1 MRRRAKW
8 GKTVLAI
15 ALAGAMSVTSVNVP
29 AFTVFAADG
38 IVQEAQT
45 RSMSYD
51 GTTLTVHLDSTD
63 SVLNP
68 GDGKTVKDIQF
79 FYAVYE
85 SMDAAEKDGVGDFF
99 GKTDG
104 AHKPTLEA
112 DGSYSYSCEK
122 AISKGQVVR
131 YNFNVLYNNADGT
144 DAGAC
149 AQTFQYYTYT
159 DDSKST
165 EPVEET
171 GITKLEVYN
180 EDNGPQIEYKNNLF
194 SFCLPKVNGEPI
206 AANALDEVKKDY
218 VIQVNQD
225 GMWKNIEDP
234 DSGITYDEQV
244 AKENTWKYDYW
255 TWDGGGSYGIVFNFK
270 KTKQIRFQSV
280 EHEDAYVDYTLN
292 YSEAQKPDDQEKVEV
307 TSLAFEKAEKDITA
321 QGAYAI
327 AFDSL
332 IVNGEDKV
340 LGSSLQSANRLKWSI
355 DPKADGHF
363 YELGKDGSGL
373 TWGTNYG
380 WDGAPAN
387 GGFWF
392 DPIKNTVVIK
402 VELVD
407 DPSVYA
413 QIKLVIDDSV
423 SEKGAEYDFTKDNSA
438 YDYADPGTS
447 KDGYDLVW
455 ADEFNGNYGDAKVDS
470 NTGLNLDNWS
480 YQLGDGSEVG
490 NPGWGNS
497 EKQSYT
503 GDKKNI
509 AVNEDLDSDGK
520 GDGMLRI
527 TASYEE
533 DGYKHESESAKDY
546 TSARIR
552 TTSRTNEALF
562 TTTYG
567 YIESRMAL
575 PATKGAWPAFWM
587 LPQSTDIYGN
597 WPVSGEIDI
606 METCGA
612 FKDGTNNKACGTL
625 HWGVPEHVYKGSGDV
640 DLKSDYNY
648 FHTYAIDWEPGKIT
662 WYYDGVAI
670 HTQQNWESMISGSTD
685 SLSYDA
691 PFDQPFY
698 VLLNLAVDSGQFG
711 GDVNRATFHDDI
723 NMYVDYVRAYQKT
736 NGYAESVDRTASDNA
751 KTDWDEY
758 EGVNQIAD
766 VTASSLDAKGFGS
779 DKDSDASKW
788 YLSYNANNT
797 GGNATLDSVKDSNG
811 KTWAKVGISEA
822 GSQDYSVQLIGHYN
836 AKAGYVYK
844 VSFDAYADGNIVGK
858 SVNTDSKEWA
868 GWSTNGIQSYELSS
882 TPQHVAL
889 TFEQKS
895 DFEKC
900 RIEFNLGSKATG
912 NVYISNVKVEI
923 VNPESINGD
932 SGRKPLSNGDVIYN
946 GTFDQGS
953 AHIGGWVAAEGTTL
967 SVPRY
972 TTEKIADSDVSVVDT
987 ASTLNKYENLKN
999 GGVKYYERRA
1009 QISST
1014 SGAPCIYQPGIELKA
1029 DGYTLNFDMYSKSTT
1044 TVQAAIY
1051 SVTEDGKLGTK
1062 MLESPVVNYAKTGSV
1077 KNYKWAFKTPR
1088 ALANAALVLTFG
1100 DGASVQIDNVSMI
1113 GNSQAEVADKNPVNA
1128 NTQWNANGA
1137 DGGDVTDVGVAN
1149 GVHKFTGVKSGSN
1162 WYSPQITSAQFKT
1175 LAGAKYTMTAKLKL
1189 EGTSNNKVSY
1199 IVQNQGS
1206 WEVVQD
1212 VVDIDLT
1219 KLGEPDADGF
1229 YTYTTTI
1236 QCPAATYSNV
1246 ALNFGLGKSAA
1257 DNATFYFKDVT
1268 LELIKSDD
1276 SGSTSGDDMGK
1287 TQTGIAIDYVLGADD
1302 AVNADANPFYYTKGE
1317 GKITLAAPSR
1327 EGYLFA
1333 GWTLAEDSTDYITE
1347 VSTDADAI
1355 TVYAHWTVRTDAQT
1369 PVINKQPATVKCYV
1383 GGNAALAIN
1392 ANVLDDGTL
1401 SYQWYKN
1408 STGRIKNATP
1418 IDGATDSSYT
1428 ADTSVVGTAYYFCV
1442 VTNTNEAVN
1451 GTKTAKVTSDIVA
1464 VEVTTK
1470 PTDTTPSGSE
1480 TTPSGSDTVKPSE
1493 PSKDD
1498 TKPAG
1503 TITGVKNNY
1512 TVKSDSK
1519 NFTLEPEG
1527 YGDITFASSNSKV
1540 AKVDPKTGKVTVKGP
1555 GIVKI
1560 TISASGDDTHA
1571 AATKVITIKVS
1582 PEKATVKAAKS
1593 KDEKSLTISWK
1604 QDTKVSG
1611 YEIQYSTDKN
1621 FKNAKT
1627 VKVGK
1632 NKTTSKT
1639 INKLKSG
1646 KKYYVRV
1653 RSYKN
1658 SGNTKL
1664 NGSWSKTK
1672 SAVAK

>member
-1 MRRRAKW
+1 MRRKLKW
-8 GKTVLAI
+8 GKTLLAI

-29 AFTVFAADG
+29 PFAVFAAEQNE
-38 IVQEAQT
+38 QEAQT

-51 GTTLTVHLDSTD
+51 GTTLTVRLQSNDL
-63 SVLNP
+63 VLSP
-68 GDGKTVKDIQF
+68 GDGKQVRDIQF
-79 FYAVYE
+79 FYAVYD
-85 SMDAAEKDGVGDFF
+85 SMEAARNDDVGVFF
-99 GKTDG
+99 QKTDG
-104 AHKPTLEA
+104 AHTPTVGV
-112 DGSYSYSCEK
+112 DGSYSYSCER

-149 AQTFQYYTYT
+149 AQTFEYYTYAN
-159 DDSKST
+159 DSESAEPASET
-165 EPVEET
+165 E
-171 GITKLEVYN
+171 IKKLEVYDN
-180 EDNGPQIEYKNNLF
+180 ENGPKIEYKNNLF

-206 AANALDEVKKDY
+206 AKDKLDEVKNGY
-218 VIQVNQD
+218 VIQVKTGD
-225 GMWKNIEDP
+225 TWKNIEKS
-234 DSGITYDEQV
+234 DSGIKYDDKV
-244 AKENTWKYDYW
+244 AEENTWKYDYW
-255 TWDGGGSYGIVFNFK
+255 TWDGGGAYCIKFNFK
-270 KTKQIRFQSV
+270 ESKQIRFQSV
-280 EHEDAYVDYTLN
+280 DYDNVYVDYTLN
-292 YSEAQKPDDQEKVEV
+292 YPITV
-307 TSLAFEKAEKDITA
+307 TSLAFPTNEVDISS

-340 LGSSLQSANRLKWSI
+340 LGSSLQSSNRLKWYI
-355 DPKADGHF
+355 DPKADGNF
-363 YELGKDGSGL
+363 VELGHEGSGL
-373 TWGTNYG
+373 TWNTNYG
-380 WDGAPAN
+380 WDGAQPN

-392 DPIKNTVVIK
+392 NPIKNTVIIK
-402 VELVD
+402 VELAD
-407 DPSVYA
+407 NPSVHA
-413 QIKLVIDDSV
+413 EIKLVIDDSV

-438 YDYADPGTS
+438 YDYADPG
-447 KDGYDLVW
+447 KNKAGYDLVW
-455 ADEFNGNYGDAKVDS
+455 SDEFDGNYGNDSVDA
-470 NTGLNLDNWS
+470 NTGLNLNNWS
-480 YQLGDGSEVG
+480 YQLGDGTEVG
-490 NPGWGNS
+490 NPGWGNN

-503 GDKKNI
+503 SNKKNI
-509 AVNEDLDSDGK
+509 AVNEDLDGDGK
-520 GDGMLRI
+520 GDGMLRL

-533 DGYKHESESAKDY
+533 NGYKNESETKKDY

-552 TTSRTNEALF
+552 TTSRNNKALF

-612 FKDGTNNKACGTL
+612 FKEGGNNKACGTL
-625 HWGVPEHVYKGSGDV
+625 HWGAPEHVYKGSGYV
-640 DLKSDYNY
+640 DLNSDYNY
-648 FHTYAIDWEPGKIT
+648 FHTYAVDWEPGKIT
-662 WYYDGVAI
+662 WYYDGVAVN
-670 HTQQNWESMISGSTD
+670 TLQNWESMISGSTD

-691 PFDQPFY
+691 PFDMPFY
-698 VLLNLAVDSGQFG
+698 ILLNLAVDSGLFG
-711 GDVNRATFHDDI
+711 GDVNRATFQDNI
-723 NMYVDYVRAYQKT
+723 NMYVDYVRAYQKSE
-736 NGYAESVDRTASDNA
+736 GYAESVDRTASDNA
-751 KTDWDEY
+751 KTDWDDY

-766 VTASSLDAKGFGS
+766 INPASLDANGFGE
-779 DKDSDASKW
+779 DKTADAEKW

-797 GGNATLDSVKDSNG
+797 GGNATLDSFKDKNG
-811 KTWAKVGISEA
+811 KNWAKVGISEA

-844 VSFDAYADGNIVGK
+844 VSFDAYADGNMVGK

-882 TPQHVAL
+882 TPQHVAF

-900 RIEFNLGSKATG
+900 RIEFNLGSKASG

-932 SGRKPLSNGDVIYN
+932 AGRKPLSNGDVIYN

-953 AHIGGWVAAEGTTL
+953 AHVGGWAATEGTSL

-987 ASTLNKYENLKN
+987 ASTLNKFEKLNN

-1029 DGYTLNFDMYSKSTT
+1029 DGYTLNFDMYSKNAT

-1051 SVTEDGKLGTK
+1051 SVTEDGKPGTK
-1062 MLESPVVNYAKTGSV
+1062 MLESPVVNYTAGSGV
-1077 KNYKWAFKTPR
+1077 KNYKWAFTTPR

-1113 GNSQAEVADKNPVNA
+1113 GNAQAEVADEHPVNA
-1128 NTQWNANGA
+1128 ATQWNANGA
-1137 DGGDVTDVGVAN
+1137 EGGAATDDGIEN
-1149 GVHKFTGVKSGSN
+1149 GVHKFTGIKSGST

-1175 LAGAKYTMTAKLKL
+1175 LAGAKYKMTAKLKL
-1189 EGTSNNKVSY
+1189 EGTSNNIVSY

-1212 VVDIDLT
+1212 VVDINLT
-1219 KLGEPDADGF
+1219 TLGAPDEDGF

-1236 QCPAATYSNV
+1236 QCPGTAYNNV

-1257 DNATFYFKDVT
+1257 SNATFYFKDVT
-1268 LELIKSDD
+1268 LEVVHSQE
-1276 SGSTSGDDMGK
+1276 SGSSAGDDMGE
-1287 TQTGIAIDYVLGADD
+1287 TQTGITILYELGADD
-1302 AVNADANPFYYTKGE
+1302 AVNADANPFYYTKSE

-1333 GWTLAEDSTDYITE
+1333 GWTLAADSTDYTTE
-1347 VSTDADAI
+1347 VSTNVDAI
-1355 TVYAHWTVRTDAQT
+1355 TVYAHWTERNDAQI
-1369 PVINKQPATVKCYV
+1369 PAINEQPEAVKCKT
-1383 GGNAALAIN
+1383 GENATL
-1392 ANVLDDGTL
+1392 NVRASVSDNGSL
-1401 SYQWYKN
+1401 SYQWYRN
-1408 STGRIKNATP
+1408 SAAKIKNAIP
-1418 IDGATDSSYT
+1418 IEGATENRYT
-1428 ADTSVVGTAYYFCV
+1428 ADTSAVGTTYYFCV

-1451 GTKTAKVTSDIVA
+1451 GTKTATTSSDIVA
-1464 VEVTTK
+1464 VEVAAK
-1470 PTDTTPSGSE
+1470 PNVSDRSDTE
-1480 TTPSGSDTVKPSE
+1480 TTKPSE
-1493 PSKDD
+1493 PSAPDS
-1498 TKPAG
+1498 KPAS
-1503 TITGVKNNY
+1503 TISGVKNNY

-1519 NFTLEPEG
+1519 SFTLKAEG
-1527 YGDITFASSNSKV
+1527 YGEVSFASSNSKV
-1540 AKVDPKTGKVTVKGP
+1540 ASVDPKTGKVKVKGP

-1560 TISASGDDTHA
+1560 TISASGDDAHA
-1571 AATKVITIKVS
+1571 ATTKVITIKVN
-1582 PEKATVKAAKS
+1582 PKKASIKSAKS
-1593 KDEKSLTISWK
+1593 KDKKQLTISWK
-1604 QDTKVSG
+1604 RDSQVSG

-1627 VKVGK
+1627 VTVTK
-1632 NKTTSKT
+1632 NKTTSKS

-1646 KKYYVRV
+1646 KKYYIRV
-1653 RSYKN
+1653 RSYKKF
-1658 SGNTKL
+1658 GKEKL
-1664 NGSWSKTK
+1664 NGSWSKTS
-1672 SAVAK
+1672 SAKAQ

>member
-1 MRRRAKW
+1 MRRKLKW
-8 GKTVLAI
+8 GKTLLAI

-29 AFTVFAADG
+29 PFAVFAAEQNE
-38 IVQEAQT
+38 QEAQT

-51 GTTLTVHLDSTD
+51 GTTLTVRLQSNDL
-63 SVLNP
+63 VLSP
-68 GDGKTVKDIQF
+68 GDGKKVRDIQF
-79 FYAVYE
+79 FYAVYD
-85 SMDAAEKDGVGDFF
+85 SMEAARNDDVGVFF
-99 GKTDG
+99 QKTDG
-104 AHKPTLEA
+104 AHTPTVGV
-112 DGSYSYSCEK
+112 DGSYSYSCK
-122 AISKGQVVR
+122 RAISKGQVVR

-149 AQTFQYYTYT
+149 AQTFEYYTYAN
-159 DDSKST
+159 DSESA
-165 EPVEET
+165 EPASET
-171 GITKLEVYN
+171 KIKKLEVYDN
-180 EDNGPQIEYKNNLF
+180 KNGPKIEYKNNLF

-206 AANALDEVKKDY
+206 AQDKLDEVKNGY
-218 VIQVNQD
+218 VIQVKTGD
-225 GMWKNIEDP
+225 TWKNIEDS
-234 DSGITYDEQV
+234 DSGITNSDDV
-244 AKENTWKYDYW
+244 ANQENTWKYDYW
-255 TWDGGGSYGIVFNFK
+255 IWDGGGAYCIMFNFK
-270 KTKQIRFQSV
+270 ESKQIRFQSV
-280 EHEDAYVDYTLN
+280 DYDNVYVDYTLN
-292 YSEAQKPDDQEKVEV
+292 YPITV
-307 TSLAFEKAEKDITA
+307 TSLAFPTNEVDISS

-340 LGSSLQSANRLKWSI
+340 LGSSLQSSNRLKWYI
-355 DPKADGHF
+355 DPKADGNF
-363 YELGKDGSGL
+363 VELGHEGSGL
-373 TWGTNYG
+373 NWNTNYG
-380 WDGAPAN
+380 WDGAQPN

-392 DPIKNTVVIK
+392 NPIKNTVIIK
-402 VELVD
+402 VELAD
-407 DPSVYA
+407 NPSVHA
-413 QIKLVIDDSV
+413 EIKLVIDDSV

-438 YDYADPGTS
+438 YDYADPG
-447 KDGYDLVW
+447 KNKAGYDLVW
-455 ADEFNGNYGDAKVDS
+455 SDEFDGNYGNDSVDP
-470 NTGLNLDNWS
+470 NTGLNLNNWS
-480 YQLGDGSEVG
+480 YQLGDGTEVG

-503 GDKKNI
+503 SNKKNI
-509 AVNEDLDSDGK
+509 AVNEDLNGDGD
-520 GDGMLRI
+520 GDGMLRL

-533 DGYKHESESAKDY
+533 NGYKNGSETKKDY

-552 TTSRTNEALF
+552 TTSRTNKALF

-612 FKDGTNNKACGTL
+612 FKEGGNNKACGTL
-625 HWGVPEHVYKGSGDV
+625 HWGAPEHVYKGSGYV
-640 DLKSDYNY
+640 DLNSDYNY
-648 FHTYAIDWEPGKIT
+648 FHTYAVDWEPGKIT
-662 WYYDGVAI
+662 WYYDGVAVN
-670 HTQQNWESMISGSTD
+670 TLQNWESMISGSTD

-691 PFDQPFY
+691 PFDMPFY
-698 VLLNLAVDSGQFG
+698 ILLNLAVDSGLFG
-711 GDVNRATFHDDI
+711 GDVNRATFQDNI

-766 VTASSLDAKGFGS
+766 INPASLDANGFGE
-779 DKDSDASKW
+779 DKTADAEKW

-797 GGNATLDSVKDSNG
+797 GGNATLDSFKDKNG
-811 KTWAKVGISEA
+811 KNWAKVGISEA

-844 VSFDAYADGNIVGK
+844 VSFDAYADGNMVGK

-882 TPQHVAL
+882 TPQHVAF

-900 RIEFNLGSKATG
+900 RIEFNLGSKASG

-932 SGRKPLSNGDVIYN
+932 AGRKPLSNGDVIYN

-953 AHIGGWVAAEGTTL
+953 AHVGGWAATEGTSL

-987 ASTLNKYENLKN
+987 ASTLNKFEKLNN

-1029 DGYTLNFDMYSKSTT
+1029 DGYTLNFDMYSKNAT

-1051 SVTEDGKLGTK
+1051 SVTEDGKPGTK
-1062 MLESPVVNYAKTGSV
+1062 MLESQVVNYTAGSGV
-1077 KNYKWAFKTPR
+1077 KSYKWAFITPR

-1113 GNSQAEVADKNPVNA
+1113 GNSQAEVADENPVNA
-1128 NTQWNANGA
+1128 ATQWNANGA
-1137 DGGDVTDVGVAN
+1137 DGGAATDAGIEN
-1149 GVHKFTGVKSGSN
+1149 GVHKFTGIKSGST

-1175 LAGAKYTMTAKLKL
+1175 LAGAKYKMTAKLKL
-1189 EGTSNNKVSY
+1189 EGTSNNKVWY

-1212 VVDIDLT
+1212 LVDVDLT
-1219 KLGEPDADGF
+1219 KLGTPDADGF

-1236 QCPAATYSNV
+1236 QCPNATYSNV
-1246 ALNFGLGKSAA
+1246 ALNFGLGKSEAV
-1257 DNATFYFKDVT
+1257 NATFYFKDVT
-1268 LELIKSDD
+1268 LELVKSDD

-1287 TQTGIAIDYVLGADD
+1287 TETGIEIIYALGAAD
-1302 AVNADANPFYYTKGE
+1302 AVNADANPFYYTQGA
-1317 GKITLAAPSR
+1317 GKIVLAAPSR

-1333 GWTLAEDSTDYITE
+1333 GWTLAADSTDYITE
-1347 VSTDADAI
+1347 VSTDAESI
-1355 TVYAHWTVRTDAQT
+1355 TVYAHWTERTDAQI
-1369 PVINKQPATVKCYV
+1369 PVISKQPAAVKCNV
-1383 GGNAALAIN
+1383 GGNVTLCID
-1392 ANVLDDGTL
+1392 ANSSDNGIL

-1408 STGRIKNATP
+1408 NAAKIKNATP
-1418 IDGATDSSYT
+1418 IEGATESSY
-1428 ADTSVVGTAYYFCV
+1428 AVETSASGMTYYFCV
-1442 VTNTNEAVN
+1442 VTNTNDAVN
-1451 GTKTAKVTSDIVA
+1451 GIRTATVTSDIVA
-1464 VEVTTK
+1464 VEVAAK
-1470 PTDTTPSGSE
+1470 PNVSDRSDTE
-1480 TTPSGSDTVKPSE
+1480 TTKPSE
-1493 PSKDD
+1493 PSAPDS
-1498 TKPAG
+1498 KPAS
-1503 TITGVKNNY
+1503 TISGVKNNY

-1519 NFTLEPEG
+1519 SFTLKAEG
-1527 YGDITFASSNSKV
+1527 YGEVSFASSNSKV
-1540 AKVDPKTGKVTVKGP
+1540 ASVDPKTGKVKVKGP

-1560 TISASGDDTHA
+1560 TISASGDDAHA
-1571 AATKVITIKVS
+1571 ATTKVITIKVN
-1582 PEKATVKAAKS
+1582 PKKASIKSAKS
-1593 KDEKSLTISWK
+1593 KDKKQLTISWK
-1604 QDTKVSG
+1604 RDSQVSG

-1627 VKVGK
+1627 VTVTK
-1632 NKTTSKT
+1632 NKTTSKS

-1646 KKYYVRV
+1646 KKYYIRV
-1653 RSYKN
+1653 RSYKKF
-1658 SGNTKL
+1658 GKEKL
-1664 NGSWSKTK
+1664 NGSWSKTS
-1672 SAVAK
+1672 SAKAQ

>member
-1 MRRRAKW
+1 MRRKLKW
-8 GKTVLAI
+8 GKTLLAI

-29 AFTVFAADG
+29 PFAVFAAEQNE
-38 IVQEAQT
+38 QEAQT

-51 GTTLTVHLDSTD
+51 GTTLTVRLQSNDL
-63 SVLNP
+63 VLSP
-68 GDGKTVKDIQF
+68 GDGKQVRDIQF
-79 FYAVYE
+79 FYAVYD
-85 SMDAAEKDGVGDFF
+85 SMEAARNDGVGDFF

-104 AHKPTLEA
+104 AHTPTVGV
-112 DGSYSYSCEK
+112 DGSYSYSCER

-149 AQTFQYYTYT
+149 AQTFEYYTYAN
-159 DDSKST
+159 DSESA
-165 EPVEET
+165 EPVSET
-171 GITKLEVYN
+171 GITKLEVYDAN
-180 EDNGPQIEYKNNLF
+180 NGPNIAYKDNSF
-194 SFCLPKVNGEPI
+194 AFCLPKVNGAPI
-206 AANALDEVKKDY
+206 EKDTLDTVKQGYVIEVKKGDAW
-218 VIQVNQD
+218 V
-225 GMWKNIEDP
+225 NIENS
-234 DSGITYDEQV
+234 DSGIKYDDKV
-244 AKENTWKYDYW
+244 AEENTWKYDYW
-255 TWDGGGSYGIVFNFK
+255 TWDGGGAYCIKFNFK
-270 KTKQIRFQSV
+270 ESKQIRFQSV
-280 EHEDAYVDYTLN
+280 DHENAYVDYTLN
-292 YSEAQKPDDQEKVEV
+292 YPITV
-307 TSLAFEKAEKDITA
+307 TSLAFPTNEVDISS

-340 LGSSLQSANRLKWSI
+340 LGSSLQSSNRLKWYI
-355 DPKADGHF
+355 DPKADGKF
-363 YELGKDGSGL
+363 VELGHEGSGL
-373 TWGTNYG
+373 TWNTNYG
-380 WDGAPAN
+380 WDGAQPN

-392 DPIKNTVVIK
+392 NPIKNTVIIK
-402 VELVD
+402 VELAD
-407 DPSVYA
+407 NPSVHA
-413 QIKLVIDDSV
+413 EIKLVIDDSV

-438 YDYADPGTS
+438 YDYADPG
-447 KDGYDLVW
+447 KNKAGYDLVW
-455 ADEFNGNYGDAKVDS
+455 YDEFDGNYGNDSVDL
-470 NTGLNLDNWS
+470 NTGLNLNNWS
-480 YQLGDGSEVG
+480 YQLGDGTEVG
-490 NPGWGNS
+490 NPGWGNN

-503 GDKKNI
+503 SKKKNI
-509 AVNEDLDSDGK
+509 AVNEDLDGDGK
-520 GDGMLRI
+520 KDGMLRL

-533 DGYKHESESAKDY
+533 NGYKNGSETEKDY

-612 FKDGTNNKACGTL
+612 FKEGGNNKACGTL
-625 HWGVPEHVYKGSGDV
+625 HWGAPEHVYKGSGYV
-640 DLKSDYNY
+640 DLNSDYNY
-648 FHTYAIDWEPGKIT
+648 FHTYAVDWEPGKIT
-662 WYYDGVAI
+662 WYYDGVAVN
-670 HTQQNWESMISGSTD
+670 TLQNWESMISGSTD

-691 PFDQPFY
+691 PFDMPFY
-698 VLLNLAVDSGQFG
+698 ILLNLAVDSGLFG
-711 GDVNRATFHDDI
+711 GDVNRATFRDNI
-723 NMYVDYVRAYQKT
+723 NMYVDYVRAYQKSE
-736 NGYAESVDRTASDNA
+736 GYAESVDRTASDNA
-751 KTDWDEY
+751 KTDWDDY

-766 VTASSLDAKGFGS
+766 VTASSLDANGFAS
-779 DKDSDASKW
+779 DNDSDASKW
-788 YLSYNANNT
+788 YLAYNANNT
-797 GGNATLDSVKDSNG
+797 GGNATLDSFKDDSG

-844 VSFDAYADGNIVGK
+844 VSFDAYADGNMVGK

-882 TPQHVAL
+882 TPQHVAF

-900 RIEFNLGSKATG
+900 RIEFNLGSKASG

-923 VNPESINGD
+923 VNPESINGE

-953 AHIGGWVAAEGTTL
+953 AHVGGWVAADGTSL

-987 ASTLNKYENLKN
+987 ASTLNNFEKLNN

-1029 DGYTLNFDMYSKSTT
+1029 DGYTLNFDMYSKNDT

-1051 SVTEDGKLGTK
+1051 SVTEDGKPGTK
-1062 MLESPVVNYAKTGSV
+1062 MLESPVVNYTAVSGV
-1077 KNYKWAFKTPR
+1077 KNYKWAFRTPR

-1100 DGASVQIDNVSMI
+1100 NGASVQIDNVSMI
-1113 GNSQAEVADKNPVNA
+1113 GNSQAEVADENPVNA
-1128 NTQWNANGA
+1128 ATQWNANGA
-1137 DGGDVTDVGVAN
+1137 DGGAATDAGIEN
-1149 GVHKFTGVKSGSN
+1149 GVHKFTGIKSGST

-1175 LAGAKYTMTAKLKL
+1175 LAGAKYKMTAKLKL
-1189 EGTSNNKVSY
+1189 VGKSNNIVSY

-1212 VVDIDLT
+1212 VVDINLT
-1219 KLGEPDADGF
+1219 TLGAHDEDGF
-1229 YTYTTTI
+1229 YKYTTTI
-1236 QCPAATYSNV
+1236 QCPGTAYNNV

-1257 DNATFYFKDVT
+1257 SNATFYFKDVT
-1268 LELIKSDD
+1268 LELVKSDD

-1287 TQTGIAIDYVLGADD
+1287 TETGIEIIYDLGAAD
-1302 AVNADANPFYYTKGE
+1302 AVNADANPFYYTQGA
-1317 GKITLAAPSR
+1317 GKIVLAAPSR

-1333 GWTLAEDSTDYITE
+1333 GWTLAADSTDYITE
-1347 VSTDADAI
+1347 VSTDAESI
-1355 TVYAHWTVRTDAQT
+1355 TVYAHWTERNDAQI
-1369 PVINKQPATVKCYV
+1369 PVISKQPAAVKCKT
-1383 GGNAALAIN
+1383 GENATL
-1392 ANVLDDGTL
+1392 NVRASVSDNGSL
-1401 SYQWYKN
+1401 SYQWYRN
-1408 STGRIKNATP
+1408 SAAKIKNAIP
-1418 IDGATDSSYT
+1418 IEGATENRYT
-1428 ADTSVVGTAYYFCV
+1428 ADTSAVGTTYYFCV

-1451 GTKTAKVTSDIVA
+1451 GTKTATTSSDIVA
-1464 VEVTTK
+1464 VEVAAK
-1470 PTDTTPSGSE
+1470 PNVSDRSDTE
-1480 TTPSGSDTVKPSE
+1480 TTKPSE
-1493 PSKDD
+1493 PSAPDS
-1498 TKPAG
+1498 KPAS
-1503 TITGVKNNY
+1503 TISGVKNNY

-1519 NFTLEPEG
+1519 SFTLKAEG
-1527 YGDITFASSNSKV
+1527 YGEVSFASSNSKV
-1540 AKVDPKTGKVTVKGP
+1540 ASVDPKTGKVKVKGP

-1560 TISASGDDTHA
+1560 TISASGDDAHA
-1571 AATKVITIKVS
+1571 ATTKVITIKVN
-1582 PEKATVKAAKS
+1582 PKKASIKSAKS
-1593 KDEKSLTISWK
+1593 KDKKQLTISWK
-1604 QDTKVSG
+1604 RDSQVSG

-1627 VKVGK
+1627 VTVTK
-1632 NKTTSKT
+1632 NKTTSKS

-1646 KKYYVRV
+1646 KKYYIRV
-1653 RSYKN
+1653 RSYKKF
-1658 SGNTKL
+1658 GKEKL
-1664 NGSWSKTK
+1664 NGSWSKTS
-1672 SAVAK
+1672 SAKAQ

>member
-1 MRRRAKW
+1 MRRKLKW
-8 GKTVLAI
+8 GKTLLAI

-29 AFTVFAADG
+29 PFAVFAAEQNE
-38 IVQEAQT
+38 QEAQT

-51 GTTLTVHLDSTD
+51 GTTLTVRLQSNDL
-63 SVLNP
+63 VLSP
-68 GDGKTVKDIQF
+68 GDGKQVRDIQF
-79 FYAVYE
+79 FYAVYD
-85 SMDAAEKDGVGDFF
+85 SMEAARNDDVGVFF
-99 GKTDG
+99 QKTDG
-104 AHKPTLEA
+104 AHTPTVGV
-112 DGSYSYSCEK
+112 DGSYSYSCER

-149 AQTFQYYTYT
+149 AQTFEYYTYAN
-159 DDSKST
+159 DSESAEPASET
-165 EPVEET
+165 E
-171 GITKLEVYN
+171 IKKLEVYDN
-180 EDNGPQIEYKNNLF
+180 ENGPKIEYKNNLF

-206 AANALDEVKKDY
+206 AKDKLDEVKNGY
-218 VIQVNQD
+218 VIQVKTGD
-225 GMWKNIEDP
+225 TWKNIEKS
-234 DSGITYDEQV
+234 DSGIKYDDKV
-244 AKENTWKYDYW
+244 AEENTWKYDYW
-255 TWDGGGSYGIVFNFK
+255 TWDGGGAYCIKFNFK
-270 KTKQIRFQSV
+270 ESKQIRFQSV
-280 EHEDAYVDYTLN
+280 DYDNVYVDYTLN
-292 YSEAQKPDDQEKVEV
+292 YPITV
-307 TSLAFEKAEKDITA
+307 TSLAFPTNEVDISS

-340 LGSSLQSANRLKWSI
+340 LGSSLQSSNRLKWYI
-355 DPKADGHF
+355 DPKADGNF
-363 YELGKDGSGL
+363 VELGHEGSGL
-373 TWGTNYG
+373 TWNTNYG
-380 WDGAPAN
+380 WDGAQPN

-392 DPIKNTVVIK
+392 NPIKNTVIIK
-402 VELVD
+402 VELAD
-407 DPSVYA
+407 NPSVHA
-413 QIKLVIDDSV
+413 EIKLVIDDSV

-438 YDYADPGTS
+438 YDYADPG
-447 KDGYDLVW
+447 KNKAGYDLVW
-455 ADEFNGNYGDAKVDS
+455 SDEFDGNYGNDSVDA
-470 NTGLNLDNWS
+470 NTGLNLNNWS
-480 YQLGDGSEVG
+480 YQLGDGTEVG
-490 NPGWGNS
+490 NPGWGNN

-503 GDKKNI
+503 SNKKNI
-509 AVNEDLDSDGK
+509 AVNEDLDGDGK
-520 GDGMLRI
+520 GDGMLRL

-533 DGYKHESESAKDY
+533 NGYKNESETKKDY

-552 TTSRTNEALF
+552 TTSRNNKALF

-612 FKDGTNNKACGTL
+612 FKEGGNNKACGTL
-625 HWGVPEHVYKGSGDV
+625 HWGAPEHVYKGSGYV
-640 DLKSDYNY
+640 DLNSDYNY
-648 FHTYAIDWEPGKIT
+648 FHTYAVDWEPGKIT
-662 WYYDGVAI
+662 WYYDGVAVN
-670 HTQQNWESMISGSTD
+670 TLQNWESMISGSTD

-691 PFDQPFY
+691 PFDMPFY
-698 VLLNLAVDSGQFG
+698 ILLNLAVDSGLFG
-711 GDVNRATFHDDI
+711 GDVNRATFQDNI
-723 NMYVDYVRAYQKT
+723 NMYVDYVRAYQKSE
-736 NGYAESVDRTASDNA
+736 GYAESVDRTASDNA
-751 KTDWDEY
+751 KTDWDDY

-766 VTASSLDAKGFGS
+766 INPASLDANGFGE
-779 DKDSDASKW
+779 DKTADAEKW

-797 GGNATLDSVKDSNG
+797 GGNATLDSFKDKNG
-811 KTWAKVGISEA
+811 KNWAKVGISEA

-844 VSFDAYADGNIVGK
+844 VSFDAYADGNMVGK

-882 TPQHVAL
+882 TPQHVAF

-900 RIEFNLGSKATG
+900 RIEFNLGSKASG

-932 SGRKPLSNGDVIYN
+932 AGRKPLSNGDVIYN

-953 AHIGGWVAAEGTTL
+953 AHVGGWAATEGTSL

-987 ASTLNKYENLKN
+987 ASTLNKFEKLNN

-1029 DGYTLNFDMYSKSTT
+1029 DGYTLNFDMYSKNAT

-1051 SVTEDGKLGTK
+1051 SVTEDGKPGTK
-1062 MLESPVVNYAKTGSV
+1062 MLESPVVNYTAGSGV
-1077 KNYKWAFKTPR
+1077 KNYKWAFTTPR

-1113 GNSQAEVADKNPVNA
+1113 GNAQAEVADEHPVNA
-1128 NTQWNANGA
+1128 ATQWNANGA
-1137 DGGDVTDVGVAN
+1137 DGGAATDAGIEN
-1149 GVHKFTGVKSGSN
+1149 GVHKFTGIKSGST

-1175 LAGAKYTMTAKLKL
+1175 LAGAKYKMTAKLKL
-1189 EGTSNNKVSY
+1189 EGTSNNKVWY

-1212 VVDIDLT
+1212 LVDVDLT
-1219 KLGEPDADGF
+1219 KLGTPDADGF

-1236 QCPAATYSNV
+1236 QCPNATYSNV
-1246 ALNFGLGKSAA
+1246 ALNFGLGKSEAV
-1257 DNATFYFKDVT
+1257 NATFYFKDVT
-1268 LELIKSDD
+1268 LELVKSDD

-1287 TQTGIAIDYVLGADD
+1287 TETGIEIIYALGAAD
-1302 AVNADANPFYYTKGE
+1302 AVNADANPFYYTQGA
-1317 GKITLAAPSR
+1317 GKIVLAAPSR

-1333 GWTLAEDSTDYITE
+1333 GWTLAADSTDYITE
-1347 VSTDADAI
+1347 VSTDAESI
-1355 TVYAHWTVRTDAQT
+1355 TVYAHWTERTDAQI
-1369 PVINKQPATVKCYV
+1369 PVISKQPAAVKCNV
-1383 GGNAALAIN
+1383 GGNVTLCID
-1392 ANVLDDGTL
+1392 ANSSDNGIL

-1408 STGRIKNATP
+1408 NAAKIKNATP
-1418 IDGATDSSYT
+1418 IEGATESSY
-1428 ADTSVVGTAYYFCV
+1428 AVETSASGMTYYFCV
-1442 VTNTNEAVN
+1442 VTNTNDAVN
-1451 GTKTAKVTSDIVA
+1451 GIRTATVTSDIVA
-1464 VEVTTK
+1464 VEVAAK
-1470 PTDTTPSGSE
+1470 PNVSDRSDTE
-1480 TTPSGSDTVKPSE
+1480 TTKPSE
-1493 PSKDD
+1493 PSAPDS
-1498 TKPAG
+1498 KPAS
-1503 TITGVKNNY
+1503 TISGVKNNY

-1519 NFTLEPEG
+1519 SFTLKAEG
-1527 YGDITFASSNSKV
+1527 YGEVSFASSNSKV
-1540 AKVDPKTGKVTVKGP
+1540 ASVDPKTGKVKVKGP

-1560 TISASGDDTHA
+1560 TISASGDDAHA
-1571 AATKVITIKVS
+1571 ATTKVITIKVN
-1582 PEKATVKAAKS
+1582 PKKASIKSAKS
-1593 KDEKSLTISWK
+1593 KDKKQLTISWK
-1604 QDTKVSG
+1604 RDSQVSG

-1627 VKVGK
+1627 VTVTK
-1632 NKTTSKT
+1632 NKTTSKS

-1646 KKYYVRV
+1646 KKYYIRV
-1653 RSYKN
+1653 RSYKKF
-1658 SGNTKL
+1658 GKEKL
-1664 NGSWSKTK
+1664 NGSWSKTS
-1672 SAVAK
+1672 SAKAQ

>member
-1 MRRRAKW
+1 MRRKLKW
-8 GKTVLAI
+8 GKTLLAI

-29 AFTVFAADG
+29 PFAVFAAEQNE
-38 IVQEAQT
+38 QEAQT

-51 GTTLTVHLDSTD
+51 GTTLTVRLQSNDL
-63 SVLNP
+63 VLSP
-68 GDGKTVKDIQF
+68 GDGKQVRNIQF
-79 FYAVYE
+79 FYAVYD
-85 SMDAAEKDGVGDFF
+85 SMEAARNDGVGDFF

-104 AHKPTLEA
+104 AHTPTVGV
-112 DGSYSYSCEK
+112 DGSYSYSCER

-149 AQTFQYYTYT
+149 AQTFEYYTYAN
-159 DDSKST
+159 DSESAEPASET
-165 EPVEET
+165 E
-171 GITKLEVYN
+171 IKKLEVYDN
-180 EDNGPQIEYKNNLF
+180 ENGPKIEYKNNLF

-206 AANALDEVKKDY
+206 AQDKLDEVKNGY
-218 VIQVNQD
+218 VIQVKTGD
-225 GMWKNIEDP
+225 TWKNIEDS
-234 DSGITYDEQV
+234 DSGITNSDDV
-244 AKENTWKYDYW
+244 ANQENTWKYDYW
-255 TWDGGGSYGIVFNFK
+255 TWDGGGAYCIMFNFK
-270 KTKQIRFQSV
+270 ESKQIRFQSV
-280 EHEDAYVDYTLN
+280 DYDNVYVDYTLN
-292 YSEAQKPDDQEKVEV
+292 YPITV
-307 TSLAFEKAEKDITA
+307 TSLAFPKNEVDISS

-340 LGSSLQSANRLKWSI
+340 LGSSLQSSNRLKWYI
-355 DPKADGHF
+355 DPKADGNF
-363 YELGKDGSGL
+363 VELGHEGSGL
-373 TWGTNYG
+373 TWDTNYG
-380 WDGAPAN
+380 WDGAQPN

-392 DPIKNTVVIK
+392 NPIKNTVFIK
-402 VELVD
+402 VELAD
-407 DPSVYA
+407 NPSVHA
-413 QIKLVIDDSV
+413 EIKLVIDDSV

-438 YDYADPGTS
+438 YDYADPG
-447 KDGYDLVW
+447 KNKAGYDLVW
-455 ADEFNGNYGDAKVDS
+455 SDEFDGNYGNDSVDA

-480 YQLGDGSEVG
+480 YQLGDGTEVG

-503 GDKKNI
+503 SNKKNI
-509 AVNEDLDSDGK
+509 AVNEDLNGDGD
-520 GDGMLRI
+520 GDGMLRL

-533 DGYKHESESAKDY
+533 NGYKNGSETKKDY

-552 TTSRTNEALF
+552 TTSRTNKALF

-612 FKDGTNNKACGTL
+612 FKEGGNNKACGTL
-625 HWGVPEHVYKGSGDV
+625 HWGAPEHVYKGSGYV
-640 DLKSDYNY
+640 DLNSDYNY
-648 FHTYAIDWEPGKIT
+648 FHTYAVDWEPGKIT
-662 WYYDGVAI
+662 WYYDGVAVN
-670 HTQQNWESMISGSTD
+670 TLQNWESMISGSTD

-691 PFDQPFY
+691 PFDMPFY
-698 VLLNLAVDSGQFG
+698 ILLNLAVDSGLFG
-711 GDVNRATFHDDI
+711 GDVNRATFQDNI
-723 NMYVDYVRAYQKT
+723 NMYVDYVRAYQKSE
-736 NGYAESVDRTASDNA
+736 GYAESVDRTASDNA
-751 KTDWDEY
+751 KTDWDDY

-766 VTASSLDAKGFGS
+766 INPASLDANGFGE
-779 DKDSDASKW
+779 DKTADAEKW

-797 GGNATLDSVKDSNG
+797 GGNATLDSFKDENG
-811 KTWAKVGISEA
+811 KNWAKVGISEA

-844 VSFDAYADGNIVGK
+844 VSFDAYADGNMIGK

-882 TPQHVAL
+882 TPQHVAF

-900 RIEFNLGSKATG
+900 RIEFNLGSKASG

-932 SGRKPLSNGDVIYN
+932 AGRKPLSNGDVIYN

-953 AHIGGWVAAEGTTL
+953 AHVGGWAATEGTSL

-987 ASTLNKYENLKN
+987 ASTLNKFEKLNN

-1029 DGYTLNFDMYSKSTT
+1029 DGYTLNFDMYSKNAT

-1051 SVTEDGKLGTK
+1051 SVTEDGKPGTK
-1062 MLESPVVNYAKTGSV
+1062 MLESPVVNYTAGSGV
-1077 KNYKWAFKTPR
+1077 KSYKWAFITPR

-1113 GNSQAEVADKNPVNA
+1113 GNSQAEVADENPVNA
-1128 NTQWNANGA
+1128 ATQWNANGA
-1137 DGGDVTDVGVAN
+1137 DGGAATDAGIEN
-1149 GVHKFTGVKSGSN
+1149 GVHKFTGIKSGST

-1175 LAGAKYTMTAKLKL
+1175 LAGAKYKMTAKLKL
-1189 EGTSNNKVSY
+1189 EGTSNNKVWY

-1212 VVDIDLT
+1212 LVDVDLT
-1219 KLGEPDADGF
+1219 KLGTPDADGF

-1236 QCPAATYSNV
+1236 QCPNATYSNV
-1246 ALNFGLGKSAA
+1246 ALNFGLGNSEAV
-1257 DNATFYFKDVT
+1257 NATFYFKDVT
-1268 LELIKSDD
+1268 LELVKSDD

-1287 TQTGIAIDYVLGADD
+1287 TETGIEIIYALGAAD
-1302 AVNADANPFYYTKGE
+1302 AVNADANPFYYTQGA
-1317 GKITLAAPSR
+1317 GKIVLAAPSR

-1333 GWTLAEDSTDYITE
+1333 GWTLAADSTDYITE
-1347 VSTDADAI
+1347 VSTDAESI
-1355 TVYAHWTVRTDAQT
+1355 TVYAHWTERTDAQI
-1369 PVINKQPATVKCYV
+1369 PVISKQPAAVKCNV
-1383 GGNAALAIN
+1383 GGNVTLCID
-1392 ANVLDDGTL
+1392 ANSSDNGIL

-1408 STGRIKNATP
+1408 NAAKIKNATP
-1418 IDGATDSSYT
+1418 IEGATESSY
-1428 ADTSVVGTAYYFCV
+1428 AVETSASGMTYYFCV
-1442 VTNTNEAVN
+1442 VTNTNDAVN
-1451 GTKTAKVTSDIVA
+1451 GIRTATVTSDIVA
-1464 VEVTTK
+1464 VEVAAK
-1470 PTDTTPSGSE
+1470 PNVSDRSDTE
-1480 TTPSGSDTVKPSE
+1480 TTKPSE
-1493 PSKDD
+1493 PSAPDS
-1498 TKPAG
+1498 KPAS
-1503 TITGVKNNY
+1503 TISGVKNNY

-1519 NFTLEPEG
+1519 SFTLKAEG
-1527 YGDITFASSNSKV
+1527 YGEVSFASSNSKV
-1540 AKVDPKTGKVTVKGP
+1540 ASVDPKTGKVKVKGP

-1560 TISASGDDTHA
+1560 TISASGDDAHA
-1571 AATKVITIKVS
+1571 ATTKVITIKVN
-1582 PEKATVKAAKS
+1582 PKKASIKSAKS
-1593 KDEKSLTISWK
+1593 KDKKQLTISWK
-1604 QDTKVSG
+1604 RDSQVSG

-1627 VKVGK
+1627 VTVTK
-1632 NKTTSKT
+1632 NKTTSKS

-1646 KKYYVRV
+1646 KKYYIRV
-1653 RSYKN
+1653 RSYKKF
-1658 SGNTKL
+1658 GKEKL
-1664 NGSWSKTK
+1664 NGSWSKTS
-1672 SAVAK
+1672 SAKAQ

>member
-1 MRRRAKW
+1 MRRKLKW
-8 GKTVLAI
+8 GKTLLAI

-29 AFTVFAADG
+29 PFAVFAAEQNE
-38 IVQEAQT
+38 QEAQT

-51 GTTLTVHLDSTD
+51 GTTLTVRLQSNDL
-63 SVLNP
+63 VLSP
-68 GDGKTVKDIQF
+68 GDGKKVRDIQF
-79 FYAVYE
+79 FYAVYD
-85 SMDAAEKDGVGDFF
+85 SMEAARNDDVGVFF
-99 GKTDG
+99 QKTDG
-104 AHKPTLEA
+104 AHTPTVGV
-112 DGSYSYSCEK
+112 DGSYSYSCK
-122 AISKGQVVR
+122 RAISKGQVVR

-149 AQTFQYYTYT
+149 AQTFEYYTYAN
-159 DDSKST
+159 DSESA
-165 EPVEET
+165 EPVSET
-171 GITKLEVYN
+171 GITKLEVYDAN
-180 EDNGPQIEYKNNLF
+180 NGPNIAYKDNSF
-194 SFCLPKVNGEPI
+194 AFCLPKVNGAPI
-206 AANALDEVKKDY
+206 EKDTLDTVKQGYVIEVKKGDAW
-218 VIQVNQD
+218 V
-225 GMWKNIEDP
+225 NIENS
-234 DSGITYDEQV
+234 DSGIKYDDKV
-244 AKENTWKYDYW
+244 AEENTWKYDYW
-255 TWDGGGSYGIVFNFK
+255 TWDGGGAYCIKFNFK
-270 KTKQIRFQSV
+270 ESKQIRFQSV
-280 EHEDAYVDYTLN
+280 DHADAYVDYTLN
-292 YSEAQKPDDQEKVEV
+292 YPITV
-307 TSLAFEKAEKDITA
+307 TSLAFPTNEVDISS

-340 LGSSLQSANRLKWSI
+340 LGSSLQSSNRLKWYI
-355 DPKADGHF
+355 DPKADGKF
-363 YELGKDGSGL
+363 VELGHEGSGL
-373 TWGTNYG
+373 TWNTNYG
-380 WDGAPAN
+380 WDGAQPN

-392 DPIKNTVVIK
+392 NPIKNTVIIK
-402 VELVD
+402 VELAD
-407 DPSVYA
+407 NPSVHA
-413 QIKLVIDDSV
+413 EIKLVIDDSV

-438 YDYADPGTS
+438 YDYADPG
-447 KDGYDLVW
+447 KNKAGYDLVW
-455 ADEFNGNYGDAKVDS
+455 YDEFDGNYGNDSVDL
-470 NTGLNLDNWS
+470 NTGLNLNNWS
-480 YQLGDGSEVG
+480 YQLGDGTEVG
-490 NPGWGNS
+490 NPGWGNN

-503 GDKKNI
+503 SKKKNI
-509 AVNEDLDSDGK
+509 AVNEDLDGDGK
-520 GDGMLRI
+520 KDGMLRL

-533 DGYKHESESAKDY
+533 NGYKNGSETEKDY

-612 FKDGTNNKACGTL
+612 FKEGGNNKACGTL
-625 HWGVPEHVYKGSGDV
+625 HWGAPEHVYKGSGYV
-640 DLKSDYNY
+640 DLNSDYNY
-648 FHTYAIDWEPGKIT
+648 FHTYAVDWEPGKIT
-662 WYYDGVAI
+662 WYYDGVAVN
-670 HTQQNWESMISGSTD
+670 TLQNWESMISGSTD

-691 PFDQPFY
+691 PFDMPFY
-698 VLLNLAVDSGQFG
+698 ILLNLAVDSGLFG
-711 GDVNRATFHDDI
+711 GDVNRATFRDNI
-723 NMYVDYVRAYQKT
+723 NMYVDYVRAYQKSE
-736 NGYAESVDRTASDNA
+736 GYAESVDRTASDNA
-751 KTDWDEY
+751 KTDWDDY

-766 VTASSLDAKGFGS
+766 VTASSLDANGFAS
-779 DKDSDASKW
+779 DNDSDASKW
-788 YLSYNANNT
+788 YLAYNANNT
-797 GGNATLDSVKDSNG
+797 GGNATLDSFKDDSG

-844 VSFDAYADGNIVGK
+844 VSFDAYADGNMVGK

-882 TPQHVAL
+882 TPQHVAF

-900 RIEFNLGSKATG
+900 RIEFNLGSKASG

-923 VNPESINGD
+923 VNPESINGE

-953 AHIGGWVAAEGTTL
+953 AHVGGWAATEGTSL

-987 ASTLNKYENLKN
+987 ASTLNKFEKLNN

-1029 DGYTLNFDMYSKSTT
+1029 DGYTLNFDMYSKNAT

-1051 SVTEDGKLGTK
+1051 SVTEDGKPGTK
-1062 MLESPVVNYAKTGSV
+1062 MLESPVVNYTAGSGV
-1077 KNYKWAFKTPR
+1077 KNYKWAFTTPR

-1113 GNSQAEVADKNPVNA
+1113 GNAQAEVADEHPVNA
-1128 NTQWNANGA
+1128 ATQWNANGA
-1137 DGGDVTDVGVAN
+1137 EGGAATDDGIEN
-1149 GVHKFTGVKSGSN
+1149 GVHKFTGIKSGST

-1175 LAGAKYTMTAKLKL
+1175 LAGAKYKMTAKLKL
-1189 EGTSNNKVSY
+1189 EGTSNNIVSY

-1212 VVDIDLT
+1212 VVDINLT
-1219 KLGEPDADGF
+1219 TLGAPDEDGF

-1236 QCPAATYSNV
+1236 QCPGTAYNNV

-1257 DNATFYFKDVT
+1257 SNATFYFKDVT
-1268 LELIKSDD
+1268 LEVVHSQE
-1276 SGSTSGDDMGK
+1276 SGSSAGDDMGE
-1287 TQTGIAIDYVLGADD
+1287 TQTGITILYELGADD
-1302 AVNADANPFYYTKGE
+1302 AVNADANPFYYTKSE

-1333 GWTLAEDSTDYITE
+1333 GWTLAADSTDYTTE
-1347 VSTDADAI
+1347 VSTNVDAI
-1355 TVYAHWTVRTDAQT
+1355 TVYAHWTERNDAQI
-1369 PVINKQPATVKCYV
+1369 PAINEQPEAVKCKT
-1383 GGNAALAIN
+1383 GENATL
-1392 ANVLDDGTL
+1392 NVRASVSDNGSL
-1401 SYQWYKN
+1401 SYQWYRN
-1408 STGRIKNATP
+1408 SAAKIKNAIP
-1418 IDGATDSSYT
+1418 IEGATENRYT
-1428 ADTSVVGTAYYFCV
+1428 ADTSAVGTTYYFCV

-1451 GTKTAKVTSDIVA
+1451 GTKTATTSSDIVA
-1464 VEVTTK
+1464 VEVAAK
-1470 PTDTTPSGSE
+1470 PNVSDRSDTE
-1480 TTPSGSDTVKPSE
+1480 TTKPSE
-1493 PSKDD
+1493 PSAPDS
-1498 TKPAG
+1498 KPAS
-1503 TITGVKNNY
+1503 TISGVKNNY

-1519 NFTLEPEG
+1519 SFTLKAEG
-1527 YGDITFASSNSKV
+1527 YGEVSFASSNSKV
-1540 AKVDPKTGKVTVKGP
+1540 ASVDPKTGKVKVKGP

-1560 TISASGDDTHA
+1560 TISASGDDAHA
-1571 AATKVITIKVS
+1571 ATTKVITIKVN
-1582 PEKATVKAAKS
+1582 PKKASIKSAKS
-1593 KDEKSLTISWK
+1593 KDKKQLTISWK
-1604 QDTKVSG
+1604 RDSQVSG

-1627 VKVGK
+1627 VTVTK
-1632 NKTTSKT
+1632 NKTTSKS

-1646 KKYYVRV
+1646 KKYYIRV
-1653 RSYKN
+1653 RSYKKF
-1658 SGNTKL
+1658 GKEKL
-1664 NGSWSKTK
+1664 NGSWSKTS
-1672 SAVAK
+1672 SAKAQ

>member
-1 MRRRAKW
+1 MRRKLKW
-8 GKTVLAI
+8 GKTLLAI

-29 AFTVFAADG
+29 PFAVFAAEQNE
-38 IVQEAQT
+38 QEAQT

-51 GTTLTVHLDSTD
+51 GTTLTVRLQSNDL
-63 SVLNP
+63 VLSP
-68 GDGKTVKDIQF
+68 GDGKKVRDIQF
-79 FYAVYE
+79 FYAVYD
-85 SMDAAEKDGVGDFF
+85 SMEAARNDDVGVFF
-99 GKTDG
+99 QKTDG
-104 AHKPTLEA
+104 AHTPTVGV
-112 DGSYSYSCEK
+112 DGSYSYSCK
-122 AISKGQVVR
+122 RAISKGQVVR

-149 AQTFQYYTYT
+149 AQTFEYYTYAN
-159 DDSKST
+159 DSESA
-165 EPVEET
+165 EPVSET
-171 GITKLEVYN
+171 GITKLEVYDAN
-180 EDNGPQIEYKNNLF
+180 NGPNIVYKDNSF
-194 SFCLPKVNGEPI
+194 SFCLPKVNGAPI
-206 AANALDEVKKDY
+206 EKDTLDTVKQGYVIEVKKGDAW
-218 VIQVNQD
+218 V
-225 GMWKNIEDP
+225 NIENS
-234 DSGITYDEQV
+234 DSGIKYDDNV
-244 AKENTWKYDYW
+244 AEENTWKYDYW
-255 TWDGGGSYGIVFNFK
+255 TWDGGGAYAIMFNFK
-270 KTKQIRFQSV
+270 ESKQIRFRSV
-280 EHEDAYVDYTLN
+280 ERADVHVDYRLDYPETKD
-292 YSEAQKPDDQEKVEV
+292 EVTV
-307 TSLAFEKAEKDITA
+307 TSLAFPQNEVDISS

-327 AFDSL
+327 PFDSL
-332 IVNGEDKV
+332 IVNGGSEIAGSKLQTTDK
-340 LGSSLQSANRLKWSI
+340 RLNWYI

-363 YELGKDGSGL
+363 YELGKEGSGL
-373 TWGTNYG
+373 IWNQNYG
-380 WDGAPAN
+380 WDGAQPN

-392 DPIKNTVVIK
+392 NPIKNTVIIK

-407 DPSVYA
+407 NPSVYA
-413 QIKLVIDDSV
+413 EIKLVIDDSV

-447 KDGYDLVW
+447 KDGYNLVW
-455 ADEFNGNYGDAKVDS
+455 ADEFNGNYGDAEVDS
-470 NTGLNLDNWS
+470 DTGLNLDNWS

-490 NPGWGNS
+490 NPGWGNN

-503 GDKKNI
+503 SNKKNI
-509 AVNEDLDSDGK
+509 AVNEDLDDDGE
-520 GDGMLRI
+520 GDGMLRL

-533 DGYKHESESAKDY
+533 DGYKNGSEGSKDY

-575 PATKGAWPAFWM
+575 PSTKGAWPAFWM

-612 FKDGTNNKACGTL
+612 FTDGANNKACGTL
-625 HWGVPEHVYKGSGDV
+625 HWGAPEHVYKGSGYV

-662 WYYDGVAI
+662 WYYDGVAVN
-670 HTQQNWESMISGSTD
+670 TLQNWESMISGSTD

-691 PFDQPFY
+691 PFDMPFY
-698 VLLNLAVDSGQFG
+698 ILLNLAVDSGLFG
-711 GDVNRATFHDDI
+711 GDVNRATFRDNI
-723 NMYVDYVRAYQKT
+723 NMYVDYVRAYQKSE
-736 NGYAESVDRTASDNA
+736 GYAESVDRTASDNA
-751 KTDWDEY
+751 KTDWDDY

-766 VTASSLDAKGFGS
+766 VTASSLDANGFAS
-779 DKDSDASKW
+779 DNDSDASKW
-788 YLSYNANNT
+788 YLAYNANNT
-797 GGNATLDSVKDSNG
+797 GGNATLDSFKDDSG

-844 VSFDAYADGNIVGK
+844 VSFDAYADGNMVGK

-882 TPQHVAL
+882 TPQHVAF

-900 RIEFNLGSKATG
+900 RIEFNLGSKASG

-923 VNPESINGD
+923 VNPESINGE

-953 AHIGGWVAAEGTTL
+953 AHVGGWAATEGTSL

-987 ASTLNKYENLKN
+987 ASTLNKFEKLNN

-1029 DGYTLNFDMYSKSTT
+1029 DGYTLNFDMYSKNAT

-1051 SVTEDGKLGTK
+1051 SVTEDGKPGTK
-1062 MLESPVVNYAKTGSV
+1062 MLESQVVNYTAGSGV
-1077 KNYKWAFKTPR
+1077 KNYKWAFRTPR

-1113 GNSQAEVADKNPVNA
+1113 GNAQAEVADEHPVNA
-1128 NTQWNANGA
+1128 DTQWNANGA
-1137 DGGDVTDVGVAN
+1137 DGGAATDAGVTK
-1149 GVHKFTGVKSGSN
+1149 GVHKFTGITSGSN

-1175 LAGAKYTMTAKLKL
+1175 LAGAKYKMTAKLKL
-1189 EGTSNNKVSY
+1189 EGTSNNIVSY

-1219 KLGEPDADGF
+1219 TLGAPDEEGF

-1236 QCPAATYSNV
+1236 QCPGTAYNNV

-1257 DNATFYFKDVT
+1257 SNATFYFKDVT
-1268 LELIKSDD
+1268 LELVKSDD
-1276 SGSTSGDDMGK
+1276 SGSTSGDDMGE
-1287 TQTGIAIDYVLGADD
+1287 TETGIEINYVLGADD
-1302 AVNADANPFYYTKGE
+1302 AVNADANPFYYTKGA
-1317 GKITLAAPSR
+1317 GKIVLAAPSR

-1333 GWTLAEDSTDYITE
+1333 GWTLADDSTDYITE
-1347 VSTDADAI
+1347 VSTDADSI
-1355 TVYAHWTVRTDAQT
+1355 TVYAHWIKRTDAQI
-1369 PVINKQPATVKCYV
+1369 PVIGKQPAAVKCNV
-1383 GGNAALAIN
+1383 GGNVTLRID
-1392 ANVLDDGTL
+1392 ANSSDNGIL

-1408 STGRIKNATP
+1408 NAAKIKNATP
-1418 IDGATDSSYT
+1418 IEGATESSY
-1428 ADTSVVGTAYYFCV
+1428 AVETSASGMTYYFCV
-1442 VTNTNEAVN
+1442 VTNTNDAVN
-1451 GTKTAKVTSDIVA
+1451 GIRTATVTSDIVA
-1464 VEVTTK
+1464 VEVAAK
-1470 PTDTTPSGSE
+1470 PNVSDRSDTE
-1480 TTPSGSDTVKPSE
+1480 TTKPSE
-1493 PSKDD
+1493 PSAPDS
-1498 TKPAG
+1498 KPAS
-1503 TITGVKNNY
+1503 TISGVKNNY

-1519 NFTLEPEG
+1519 SFTLKAEG
-1527 YGDITFASSNSKV
+1527 YGEVSFASSNSKV
-1540 AKVDPKTGKVTVKGP
+1540 ASVDPKTGKVKVKGP

-1560 TISASGDDTHA
+1560 TISASGDDAHA
-1571 AATKVITIKVS
+1571 ATTKVITIKVN
-1582 PEKATVKAAKS
+1582 PKKASIKSAKS
-1593 KDEKSLTISWK
+1593 KDKKQLTISWK
-1604 QDTKVSG
+1604 RDSQVSG

-1627 VKVGK
+1627 VTVTK
-1632 NKTTSKT
+1632 NKTTSKS

-1646 KKYYVRV
+1646 KKYYIRV
-1653 RSYKN
+1653 RSYKKF
-1658 SGNTKL
+1658 GKEKL
-1664 NGSWSKTK
+1664 NGSWSKTS
-1672 SAVAK
+1672 SAKAQ